1 MKNVDL
7 VVDIQGDQPLVNPN
21 AIDETIKFHLK
32 NKKFDI
38 VLPSMP
44 INKQIE
50 NQSIVKTIFSE
61 NVKSF
66 TLERKDSYNYHN
78 KNVNI

>member
-32 NKKFDI
+32 IKNSILFYL
-38 VLPSMP
+38 VCLL
-44 INKQIE
+44 INK
-50 NQSIVKTIFSE
+50 
-61 NVKSF
+61 
-66 TLERKDSYNYHN
+66 
-78 KNVNI
+78 

>member
-1 MKNVDL
+1 MKNIDL

-44 INKQIE
+44 SMNK
-50 NQSIVKTIFSE
+50 
-61 NVKSF
+61 
-66 TLERKDSYNYHN
+66 
-78 KNVNI
+78 